1 MVFETHHLDH
11 VMVNKVLVPEY
22 EDYPKYIVLSYL
34 HSLFKNYNKFLLD
47 QQCLALHLV

>member
-11 VMVNKVLVPEY
+11 VMASKVLVPEY
-22 EDYPKYIVLSYL
+22 EDFPKFIVIIYL
-34 HSLFKNYNKFLLD
+34 HYLFKNYNNLIPD